1 MTLKYAPLGLLF
13 AALLT
18 ACSTP
23 QSRIEQNRAAFE
35 KYPAD
40 VQQKISA
47 GHVDIGFTPDMVLMA
62 LGDPA
67 KKWNVKSD
75 KGETEVWSYHDN
87 APQFSFGIGVG
98 SVGPH
103 GGASVGVGSTTGGYE
118 PDEKMRVQFNN
129 GHVTLIEF
137 AH

>member
-1 MTLKYAPLGLLF
+1 MSRSGVLF
-13 AALLT
+13 VALLA
-18 ACSTP
+18 ACSGIP
-23 QSRIEQNRAAFE
+23 QSRIDQRIAPMFD

-40 VQQKISA
+40 VQQKINA

-67 KKWNVKSD
+67 KKWNVKTD
-75 KGETEVWSYHDN
+75 KGETEIWSYHN
-87 APQFSFGIGVG
+87 NTPQFSFGIGVG

-103 GGASVGVGSTTGGYE
+103 GGAAVGVGSTTGGYE
-118 PDEKMRVQFNN
+118 PDEKMRVQFND
-129 GHVTLIEF
+129 GRVTLIEF